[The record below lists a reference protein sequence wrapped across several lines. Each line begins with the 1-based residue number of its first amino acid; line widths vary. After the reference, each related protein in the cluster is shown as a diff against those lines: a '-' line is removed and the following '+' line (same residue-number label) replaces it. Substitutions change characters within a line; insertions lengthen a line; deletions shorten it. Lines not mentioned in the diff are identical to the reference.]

1 MKRTIKFRGKSID
14 NDEWWLCLKA
24 KSERGFSELCYYAP
38 AAFKQCPYYQPKKMK
53 DGK

>member
-1 MKRTIKFRGKSID
+1 MTQTEYENK
-14 NDEWWLCLKA
+14 KA